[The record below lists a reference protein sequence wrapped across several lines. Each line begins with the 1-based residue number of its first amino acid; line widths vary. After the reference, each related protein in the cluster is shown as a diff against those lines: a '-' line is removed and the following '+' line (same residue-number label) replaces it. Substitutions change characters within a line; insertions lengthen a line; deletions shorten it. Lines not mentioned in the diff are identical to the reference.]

1 MTKGDNTDR
10 PPKLSKSEKDKI
22 EGLYK
27 CQRSIIEQ
35 DIQDELREELNE
47 GIESYKVTIKSL
59 REEIEAYEDM
69 IDDFKKGHGFENM
82 DRYGC
87 FRMHPRI
94 DEFRVETNNTLLKLW
109 TGEITT
115 L

>member
-1 MTKGDNTDR
+1 MKQD
-10 PPKLSKSEKDKI
+10 KLSETEKDKI

-27 CQRSIIEQ
+27 CQRSILEQ
-35 DIQDELREELNE
+35 DIQDELRVELE
-47 GIESYKVTIKSL
+47 ASIEAHVEKNHDL
-59 REEIEAYEDM
+59 REQIEVHEKLISKY
-69 IDDFKKGHGFENM
+69 KKDHGFENI

-87 FRMHPRI
+87 VRSHPRI
-94 DEFRVETNNTLLKLW
+94 DAFRAETNAQLLKLW

>member
-1 MTKGDNTDR
+1 MKQG
-10 PPKLSKSEKDKI
+10 KLSKTEKDKI
-22 EGLYK
+22 EGLWK
-27 CQRSIIEQ
+27 CQRSILEQ

-47 GIESYKVTIKSL
+47 GISSYKAKIKGL
-59 REEIEAYEDM
+59 QEEIESYEDM
-69 IDDFKKGHGFENM
+69 INGFKKVHGFENM

-87 FRMHPRI
+87 VRSHPRI
-94 DEFRVETNNTLLKLW
+94 DAFRAETNAQLLKLW